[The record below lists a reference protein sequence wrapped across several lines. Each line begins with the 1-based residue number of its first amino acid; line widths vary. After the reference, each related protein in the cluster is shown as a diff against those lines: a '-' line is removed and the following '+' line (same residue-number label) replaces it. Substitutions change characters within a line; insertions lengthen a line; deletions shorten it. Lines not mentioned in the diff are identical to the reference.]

1 MENKPSQV
9 LLGANKPF
17 FLDRNDSFWVVASG
31 EVEIFYVKIDQ
42 EKNLKSSRN
51 YLYTA
56 KKGDILFSLK
66 KGNDFNEFSLIAVSP
81 KSKLIEVNKSFIGS
95 LNKAQLS
102 NKIERWINSLSQI
115 VHQANK
121 PKIYKDIKTPGV
133 LDLKKNEIAY
143 PAKGLYWASIIEGSL
158 AVFGDEKVVET
169 NEHSKSLLF
178 PVTNDL
184 WVKSQDAKSEI
195 ELLKTSEIVHDD
207 ITLMLSIHHIQD
219 YFFQELK
226 SIFYLKNE
234 NEGSIISKKTTA
246 DKEAI
251 QSSLSG
257 LKSIIFS
264 EEKKKS
270 FLDINTA
277 NPLLGAC
284 QLIGRETGFEFME
297 PKFIRD
303 FEHNLTGQLDAII
316 QVSKV
321 RARKVIL
328 RARWWEEENGHLL
341 AFTRDDK
348 KPVALIQNPKGFYTM
363 KNPVTQTSEKVT
375 DEIAQNLD
383 PISYMFLYAF
393 DEQITSVRKIGNFA
407 SKGLR
412 VDGTYIIIAA
422 FAGSLIGLFV
432 PILSGILFD
441 DVIPQ
446 ADRSFLWEVFGI
458 MLVIGVVQALLEL
471 VKGILLLRVETKSNI
486 SVQAGLMDHLLRLPV
501 TFYRKYTAGDLTM
514 RALGINSIR
523 KILSSTILT
532 AVLSGTFS
540 IVNLGLLFWYDKS
553 MAWVGLGL
561 AVVAIIAISILGL
574 FKLKYDRQ
582 LADNQGE
589 IQGLLFEFLSGI
601 NKVIVGGTENRVFS
615 LWANKFGKYKELGFK
630 SGNFQNF
637 VEVFKEAYPLLTSI
651 FFFSFIYYYSVD
663 QATTAE
669 EAGMISVGVFMAFIS
684 AFRQFLGDCLNMSMS
699 LISSL
704 NIIPLYERI
713 KPILEEETESLTGSI
728 DPGELSGAIEFNS
741 VSFRYEPEQPLV
753 LTDVSFKIKPGE
765 MVAFVGPS
773 GSGKSTVLRLLLGFE
788 EAEVGSVYYDGQAF
802 DSLSKDL
809 VRRQIGVV
817 LQNGALMGGSI
828 YQNIVGSSELTLADA
843 EAAAKLAG
851 LEEDI
856 SQMPMGMHTVIS
868 EGGSTFSGGQRQRLM
883 IARSIVHK
891 PRMLFMDEAT
901 SALDN
906 RTQNIVSESLDRLQ
920 ATRIIIAHRLS
931 TIVNADRIF
940 VMDKGKIV
948 ESGNYEELMKNN
960 GLFSQLAKRQ
970 IA

>member
-1 MENKPSQV
+1 
-9 LLGANKPF
+9 
-17 FLDRNDSFWVVASG
+17 
-31 EVEIFYVKIDQ
+31 
-42 EKNLKSSRN
+42 
-51 YLYTA
+51 
-56 KKGDILFSLK
+56 
-66 KGNDFNEFSLIAVSP
+66 
-81 KSKLIEVNKSFIGS
+81 
-95 LNKAQLS
+95 
-102 NKIERWINSLSQI
+102 
-115 VHQANK
+115 
-121 PKIYKDIKTPGV
+121 
-133 LDLKKNEIAY
+133 
-143 PAKGLYWASIIEGSL
+143 
-158 AVFGDEKVVET
+158 
-169 NEHSKSLLF
+169 
-178 PVTNDL
+178 
-184 WVKSQDAKSEI
+184 
-195 ELLKTSEIVHDD
+195 
-207 ITLMLSIHHIQD
+207 MLSIHHIQD
-219 YFFQELK
+219 YFFQEIKKL
-226 SIFYLKNE
+226 FYLKNE
-234 NEGSIISKKTTA
+234 KEGSVIAKKTTS

-264 EEKKKS
+264 EEKKQS
-270 FLDINTA
+270 FLDINTE
-277 NPLLGAC
+277 NPLFGAC
-284 QLIGRETGFEFME
+284 QLIGKETGFKFVE

-316 QVSKV
+316 QVSNI
-321 RARKVIL
+321 RTRKVIL
-328 RARWWEEENGHLL
+328 RGRWWEEENGHLL

-348 KPVALIQNPKGFYTM
+348 EPVALIQDLKGFYTI
-363 KNPVTQTSEKVT
+363 KNPVTKTNEKVT
-375 DEIAQNLD
+375 DEIAQNLE

-393 DEQITSVRKIGNFA
+393 DEQMTSIWKIGNFA
-407 SKGLR
+407 SKALR
-412 VDGTYIIIAA
+412 LDSAYIILAA
-422 FAGSLIGLFV
+422 FAGSLIGLLV
-432 PILSGILFD
+432 PVLSGILFD

-458 MLVIGVVQALLEL
+458 MLVIALVQALLEL

-501 TFYRKYTAGDLTM
+501 TFYRKYTAGDLTL

-523 KILSSTILT
+523 QILSNTILT

-540 IVNLGLLFWYDKS
+540 LVNLGLLFWYDS
-553 MAWVGLGL
+553 SLAWVGLAL
-561 AVVAIIAISILGL
+561 AVVAVIIISILGF

-589 IQGLLFEFLSGI
+589 IQGFLFEFLSGI
-601 NKVIVGGTENRVFS
+601 KKVRVSGTENRVFS

-637 VEVFKEAYPLLTSI
+637 VEVFKGAYPLLTSI
-651 FFFSFIYYYSVD
+651 FFFSFIYYSVTH
-663 QATTAE
+663 ATTAG
-669 EAGMISVGVFMAFIS
+669 AGMISVGVFMAFIS

-704 NIIPLYERI
+704 NIIPLYERV
-713 KPILEEETESLTGSI
+713 KPILEEEPESLVGSV
-728 DPGELSGAIEFNS
+728 DPGELAGELEFNS

-817 LQNGALMGGSI
+817 LQNGALMAGSI
-828 YQNIVGSSELTLADA
+828 YQNIVGSSELTLEDA

-856 SQMPMGMHTVIS
+856 KEMPMGMHTMIS

-891 PRMLFMDEAT
+891 PRMLYMDEAT

-931 TIVNADRIF
+931 TIINADRIF
-940 VMDKGKIV
+940 VMDKGQIV
-948 ESGNYEELMKNN
+948 ESGTYEELMEND

>member
-1 MENKPSQV
+1 MKNRPIQIQ
-9 LLGANKPF
+9 LGANKPF

-31 EVEIFYVKIDQ
+31 EVEIFYVQIDQ

-66 KGNDFNEFSLIAVSP
+66 RGNEFDEFSLIAVSP
-81 KSKLIEVNKSFIGS
+81 ESKLIEVNKSYIGS
-95 LNKAQLS
+95 LNKPQLS
-102 NKIERWINSLSQI
+102 DKVERWINSLSQTI
-115 VHQANK
+115 HQANK
-121 PKIYKDIKTPGV
+121 PKIYQDILTSGV
-133 LDLKKNEIAY
+133 LSLKKEEIAY
-143 PAKGLYWASIIEGSL
+143 PAKGLYWASIKEGSL

-169 NEHSKSLLF
+169 HEHSKNILF
-178 PVTNDL
+178 PVSKEL
-184 WVKSQDAKSEI
+184 WVKSQDKKTEI
-195 ELLKTSEIVHDD
+195 KLFETSEIVYDD
-207 ITLMLSIHHIQD
+207 ITLMLSIHHVQD
-219 YFFQELK
+219 YFFQKIKKL
-226 SIFYLKNE
+226 FYLKNKK
-234 NEGSIISKKTTA
+234 EGDYISNKTTS
-246 DKEAI
+246 DIEAI
-251 QSSLSG
+251 QNSLSG

-264 EEKKKS
+264 KEKKQS

-284 QLIGRETGFEFME
+284 QLIGKETGFEFVE

-303 FEHNLTGQLDAII
+303 FEHNLTGQLDAIV
-316 QVSKV
+316 QVSNV

-328 RARWWEEENGHLL
+328 RGRWWEEENGHLL

-348 KPVALIQNPKGFYTM
+348 EPVALIQNQKGFYTI
-363 KNPVTQTSEKVT
+363 KNPVTKTSERVT
-375 DEIAQNLD
+375 DEIAQNLE

-393 DEQITSVRKIGNFA
+393 DEQMTSIRKIGNFA
-407 SKGLR
+407 IKGLKL
-412 VDGTYIIIAA
+412 DATYIILAA
-422 FAGSLIGLFV
+422 FAGSLIGLLV

-458 MLVIGVVQALLEL
+458 MMVIAVVKALLEL
-471 VKGILLLRVETKSNI
+471 TKGILLLRVETKSNI
-486 SVQAGLMDHLLRLPV
+486 TVQAGLMDHLLRLPV
-501 TFYRKYTAGDLTM
+501 TFYRKYTAGDLTL
-514 RALGINSIR
+514 RALGINAIR
-523 KILSSTILT
+523 QILSSTILT

-540 IVNLGLLFWYDKS
+540 IVNLGLLFWYDS
-553 MAWVGLGL
+553 SLAWVGVGL
-561 AVVAIIAISILGL
+561 AVVAIIIISILGF
-574 FKLKYDRQ
+574 FKLRYDRQ

-589 IQGLLFEFLSGI
+589 IQGFLFEFLSGI
-601 NKVIVGGTENRVFS
+601 NKVRVSGTENRVFS
-615 LWANKFGKYKELGFK
+615 LWANKFGHYKELGFK

-637 VEVFKEAYPLLTSI
+637 VEVFKGAYPLLTSI
-651 FFFSFIYYYSVD
+651 FFFSFIYYSVTH
-663 QATTAE
+663 ATTTG
-669 EAGMISVGVFMAFIS
+669 AGMISVGVFMAFIS

-704 NIIPLYERI
+704 NIIPLYERVR
-713 KPILEEETESLTGSI
+713 PILEEAPESLVESI
-728 DPGELSGAIEFNS
+728 DPGELSGELEFNS

-765 MVAFVGPS
+765 MIAFVGPS

-817 LQNGALMGGSI
+817 LQNGALMAGSI
-828 YQNIVGSSELTLADA
+828 YQNIVGSSELTLEDA

-856 SQMPMGMHTVIS
+856 KEMPMGMHTVIS

-891 PRMLFMDEAT
+891 PRMLYMDEAT

-931 TIVNADRIF
+931 TIINADRIF
-940 VMDKGKIV
+940 VMDKGQIV
-948 ESGNYEELMKNN
+948 ESGTYEELMKNN